1 MTSKEE
7 FLRKDRIIKGLTDDG
22 NFKISVVKTTD
33 VVKEAQRRHNLSLLN
48 TVILGRALTGV
59 MLMASELKGEERIQ
73 LRIQGNGPI
82 EMLIAEA
89 NSVGEIRGY
98 VANPDAE
105 LDYLSK
111 DVNLGE
117 GLGIGILTFSK
128 ILYNEAKPL
137 TGIVTLQSGNI
148 SDDLAHYLLQSEQVR
163 SGVVLDVQVDPKGNV
178 SDAGGILIQAMPSS
192 EERQQIKIE
201 DHLKTLPPVGKLLS
215 QGEYIDDLM
224 KRAVAPFEVK
234 ELSRYPVHFFCRCN
248 RDRFLDA
255 LASLGYEDLKAIS
268 GEGQELVCHYC
279 NEHYHIS
286 ESEIDEI
293 IRDMKIKMN

>member
-1 MTSKEE
+1 MISKEE
-7 FLRKDRIIKGLTDDG
+7 FLRKDRIIKGITDDG

-105 LDYLSK
+105 LDYLSE
-111 DVNLGE
+111 DANLGE
-117 GLGIGILTFSK
+117 GLGIGVLTFSK

-163 SGVVLDVQVDPKGNV
+163 SGVVLDVQIDPKGNV

-192 EERQQIKIE
+192 EETQRIKIE

>member
-1 MTSKEE
+1 MISKEE
-7 FLRKDRIIKGLTDDG
+7 FLRKDRIIKGITADG

-73 LRIQGNGPI
+73 LRIEGNGPI

-98 VANPDAE
+98 VANPEAE
-105 LDYLSK
+105 LDYSVE
-111 DVNLGE
+111 DIDLGE

-128 ILYNEAKPL
+128 VLYNEAKPL

-148 SDDLAHYLLQSEQVR
+148 SDDLAHYLLQSEQIR
-163 SGVVLDVQVDPKGNV
+163 SGVVLDVQIDPEGNV
-178 SDAGGILIQAMPSS
+178 SEAGGIMIQAMPSS
-192 EERQQIKIE
+192 EDKQRIKIE
-201 DHLKTLPPVGKLLS
+201 DHLKSLPPVGKLLS
-215 QGEYIDDLM
+215 EGEYIDDLM
-224 KRAVAPFEVK
+224 KRAVAPYDVK

-248 RDRFLDA
+248 RDRFIDA
-255 LASLGYEDLKAIS
+255 LASLGYNDLKAIS

>member
-1 MTSKEE
+1 MISKED
-7 FLRKDRIIKGLTDDG
+7 FLRKDRIIKGITGDG
-22 NFKISVVKTTD
+22 NFKISVVKTTE
-33 VVKEAQRRHNLSLLN
+33 VVKDAQRRHNLSLLN

-105 LDYLSK
+105 LDYLNK
-111 DVNLGE
+111 EINLGE
-117 GLGIGILTFSK
+117 GLGIGVLTFSK

-148 SDDLAHYLLQSEQVR
+148 SDDLAHYLMQSEQVR
-163 SGVVLDVQVDPKGNV
+163 SGVVLDVQIGPEGNV

-192 EERQQIKIE
+192 EEKQRIKIE
-201 DHLKTLPPVGKLLS
+201 DHLKTLPPVGTLLS
-215 QGEYIDDLM
+215 KGEYIDDLM

>member
-1 MTSKEE
+1 MISKEE
-7 FLRKDRIIKGLTDDG
+7 FLRKDRIIKGITSDG

-33 VVKEAQRRHNLSLLN
+33 VVKEAQRRHHLSLLN

-73 LRIQGNGPI
+73 LRIEGNGPI

-98 VANPDAE
+98 VAHPDAE
-105 LDYLSK
+105 LDYKSD
-111 DVNLGE
+111 DVNLGD
-117 GLGIGILTFSK
+117 GLGIGVLSFSK

-163 SGVVLDVQVDPKGNV
+163 SGVVLDVQIDPEGNV
-178 SDAGGILIQAMPSS
+178 ADAGGILVQAMPSS
-192 EERQQIKIE
+192 EEKQRTKIE
-201 DHLKTLPPVGKLLS
+201 DHLKNLDPIGKLLS
-215 QGEYIDDLM
+215 DGEYIDSVM
-224 KRAVAPFEVK
+224 KRTMAPFEVK

-255 LASLGYEDLKAIS
+255 LASLGYDDLKSIS